1 MKRAAKVL
9 ALGAGLSGV
18 GILAWYLSRG
28 GKGDPEYEKSA
39 GAVPDVVF
47 IVAWIAIYLCCAA
60 LLLSPNA
67 SPSLSAAIV
76 LYIGLGYA
84 WIAVTRGRI
93 QSRVTPTGGTLSAE
107 GATEFEGTPS
117 GAKEFG
123 PRTET
128 ILSATLITAMA
139 VVLGAATWI
148 TRKRS
153 RQLMLLALPV
163 VWTAFA
169 LVLVLGKAPPAEA

>member
-1 MKRAAKVL
+1 MLTRAARVL
-9 ALGAGLSGV
+9 GLGAGLSGV
-18 GILAWYLSRG
+18 GFLAWYLSRG

-93 QSRVTPTGGTLSAE
+93 QSRVTPTR
-107 GATEFEGTPS
+107 
-117 GAKEFG
+117 
-123 PRTET
+123 PRSET
-128 ILSATLITAMA
+128 ILSSTLITAMA
-139 VVLGAATWI
+139 VLLGAATWI
-148 TRKRS
+148 TRKRG
-153 RQLMLLALPV
+153 RHLLLLALPV
-163 VWTAFA
+163 LWTAFA
-169 LVLVLGKAPPAEA
+169 LVLVLGKVPPAEP